1 MQKLEDVATLKIINS
16 QLKQEAKTQQEFY
29 ESKINEQKEN
39 YERKIAI
46 LENQLKEASLL
57 VKEE

>member
-1 MQKLEDVATLKIINS
+1 VDAAELRRENS
-16 QLKQEAKTQQEFY
+16 ELKQEVITL
-29 ESKINEQKEN
+29 KEN

-57 VKEE
+57 IKEE